1 MYYVESKMYHTE
13 ENGFSVME
21 DVTLSIIKDIVVG
34 PQMSVCQNVLKLLG
48 CCLKTKYPTRV

>member
-1 MYYVESKMYHTE
+1 MYYVESKKYHTE

-34 PQMSVCQNVLKLLG
+34 SQMSVCQNVLKLLG
-48 CCLKTKYPTRV
+48 C